1 MIDPNARH
9 ARYVILGL
17 LLIAQM
23 GASLIQQGL
32 GALAPFFVSALDL
45 DKAQLGTVFTALSL
59 GSAIFLTPAGILV
72 DRIGERRAIFVS
84 GFFMG
89 LALVAG
95 ATVPSY
101 GVLVV
106 AVFLAGV
113 FYSPTTP
120 AGGTAIMS
128 WFTRDRGLA
137 MGIRQTGVPLGAA
150 LGGVLFPVLGTHFG
164 YRGAFLVG
172 GLVCILACT
181 IATSL
186 YRENAQMRPEH
197 RRTRTAAAGVIEV
210 VRDPRMVFVTLAC
223 MVLVSAQMC
232 MNSFIAV
239 TATNDGLPI
248 AVAAA
253 MFSIG
258 QVAAAA
264 GRIFWGFL
272 SDLAFG
278 GDRTMPILLITLTM
292 ALASFAIGMIAPHHT
307 EALFVAVAFLGMSAS
322 GWNGL
327 YAAAM
332 AELGGASRAGTVLG
346 VGLTAIF
353 AAGAIAPTL
362 FGALADARGL
372 HLAWVAVAI
381 MGVCGVVPALLARR
395 AIALHPH

>member
-32 GALAPFFVSALDL
+32 GALAPFFVSAI
-45 DKAQLGTVFTALSL
+45 V
-59 GSAIFLTPAGILV
+59 LTPAGILV

-186 YRENAQMRPEH
+186 YRENAQ
-197 RRTRTAAAGVIEV
+197 
-210 VRDPRMVFVTLAC
+210 
-223 MVLVSAQMC
+223 
-232 MNSFIAV
+232 
-239 TATNDGLPI
+239 
-248 AVAAA
+248 
-253 MFSIG
+253 
-258 QVAAAA
+258 
-264 GRIFWGFL
+264 
-272 SDLAFG
+272 
-278 GDRTMPILLITLTM
+278 
-292 ALASFAIGMIAPHHT
+292 
-307 EALFVAVAFLGMSAS
+307 
-322 GWNGL
+322 
-327 YAAAM
+327 
-332 AELGGASRAGTVLG
+332 
-346 VGLTAIF
+346 
-353 AAGAIAPTL
+353 
-362 FGALADARGL
+362 
-372 HLAWVAVAI
+372 
-381 MGVCGVVPALLARR
+381 
-395 AIALHPH
+395 